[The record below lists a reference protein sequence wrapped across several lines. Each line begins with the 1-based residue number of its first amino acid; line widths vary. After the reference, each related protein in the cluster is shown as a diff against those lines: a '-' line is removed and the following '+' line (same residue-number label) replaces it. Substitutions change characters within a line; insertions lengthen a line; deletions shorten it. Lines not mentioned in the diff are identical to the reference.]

1 MSRTAMPGCCYLSN
15 SINVSDV
22 TKSEIIFVKKA
33 PGKGGIHSLEIYG
46 TGKIDGQAV
55 CCIIEIPGIAKWYS
69 LKLQT
74 EFPNYAMYFA
84 A

>member
-1 MSRTAMPGCCYLSN
+1 LLLA
-15 SINVSDV
+15 
-22 TKSEIIFVKKA
+22 
-33 PGKGGIHSLEIYG
+33 
-46 TGKIDGQAV
+46 IDV

>member
-1 MSRTAMPGCCYLSN
+1 MKNAYSISLTLIVLILAMATTTASFAQLPPSVPGL
-15 SINVSDV
+15 
-22 TKSEIIFVKKA
+22 
-33 PGKGGIHSLEIYG
+33 P
-46 TGKIDGQAV
+46 V